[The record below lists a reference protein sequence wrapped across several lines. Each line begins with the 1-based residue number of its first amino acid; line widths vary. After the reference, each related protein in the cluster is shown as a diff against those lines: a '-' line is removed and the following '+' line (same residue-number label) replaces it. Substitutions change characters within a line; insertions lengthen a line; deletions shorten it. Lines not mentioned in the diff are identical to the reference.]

1 MRSSSVWL
9 SMKDLPA
16 CNRDFMSM
24 QNIESEGFGDC
35 LSLWVW
41 CFRGGTKCGLW
52 SHIALVWFLSLSFSS
67 LEFCC
72 KISQEYNFIDMILV
86 SNDWGH

>member
-35 LSLWVW
+35 LCLWVW
-41 CFRGGTKCGLW
+41 CFRGGQEVWALESYCFGLVLI
-52 SHIALVWFLSLSFSS
+52 S
-67 LEFCC
+67 EFF
-72 KISQEYNFIDMILV
+72 QFRILL
-86 SNDWGH
+86 